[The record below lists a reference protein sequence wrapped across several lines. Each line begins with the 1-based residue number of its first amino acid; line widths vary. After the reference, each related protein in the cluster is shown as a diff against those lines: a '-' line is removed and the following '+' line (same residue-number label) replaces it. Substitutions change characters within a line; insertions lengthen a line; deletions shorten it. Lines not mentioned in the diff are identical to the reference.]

1 MHPSLSEVGDITQT
15 YIWQI
20 NILGLILDVFPL

>member
-1 MHPSLSEVGDITQT
+1 MRPSLSEVGDITQT
-15 YIWQI
+15 YILQI